1 MSKKHLKRL
10 NTPTTWNIKRKEN
23 KYIKR
28 PYPGAHSFNDGM
40 PLSIFL
46 KDLLNFAK
54 TNKEVKNILNK
65 QEVLIDGIKRK
76 DSKFIVGL
84 MDVISLPYLKENFR
98 VILNKKGKLDIIKIN
113 ESESKLKIC
122 KIIGKSVCEGK
133 LQINL
138 FDGRNILAEK
148 KDCKVGDSVLVEL
161 PELKIKEIIK
171 LENGSMVLIVDG
183 KKSGKIAVIEDI
195 KDNIMK
201 CRDDEGS
208 FETSKAYAFAIGT
221 DKSLIKIE

>member
-161 PELKIKEIIK
+161 PEQKIKEIIK